1 MKMLIAYLFAA
12 FVAVVWLSS
21 YSLGVERATLE
32 RIKSGELILRCDF
45 RDGTRD
51 VAPEM
56 VKENFE
62 GTWLFADG
70 GHAKSCILVVAK
82 GGVL

>member
-1 MKMLIAYLFAA
+1 MKMLIAYLIAA
-12 FVAVVWLSS
+12 AVAVVWLSS

-70 GHAKSCILVVAK
+70 SASSCRLIVVK
-82 GGVL
+82 GEVL

>member
-1 MKMLIAYLFAA
+1 MNMLIACLIAA
-12 FVAVVWLSS
+12 FVWLSS
-21 YSLGVERATLE
+21 YSASVERTTLE
-32 RIKSGELILRCDF
+32 QVKSGELILRCDF

-56 VKENFE
+56 VNENFD

-70 GHAKSCILVVAK
+70 GQAKSCILVVAK
-82 GGVL
+82 GGAL